1 MTSVS
6 FQPRKAPIMASI
18 FTSPPPIPSSLSSG
32 SRISAPGDVQLLIM
46 AAGKKLRK
54 LNETGKVTVTPRVTY
69 TPTGG
74 DPSAR
79 SRTVKLVKL

>member
-1 MTSVS
+1 M
-6 FQPRKAPIMASI
+6 
-18 FTSPPPIPSSLSSG
+18 
-32 SRISAPGDVQLLIM
+32 QLLIK

-54 LNETGKVTVTPRVTY
+54 LNETGKVTVKPRVTY

-74 DPSAR
+74 DPSTR